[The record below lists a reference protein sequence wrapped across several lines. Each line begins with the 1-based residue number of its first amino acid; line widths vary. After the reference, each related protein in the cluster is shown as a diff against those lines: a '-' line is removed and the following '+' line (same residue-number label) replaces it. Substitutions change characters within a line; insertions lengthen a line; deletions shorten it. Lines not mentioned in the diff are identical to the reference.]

1 MALLLTIIISIFLI
15 LELSNVL
22 ALYFKPGTT
31 QANAVGVF
39 TAWEKS
45 KADPEIHSF
54 VKYLVWWVAG
64 TKLIF
69 ISLLVVILFFAD
81 PITQSFSVLALT
93 VSTLTFFWKLFPLIR
108 QMDRESYL
116 VKKNYSQTLGFMI
129 LVIVSLFVFAVLNE
143 VFGWILI

>member
-1 MALLLTIIISIFLI
+1 MALLLTLIIIIFII

-22 ALYFKPGTT
+22 ALYFRPGTT

-64 TKLIF
+64 VKLIF
-69 ISLLVVILFFAD
+69 ISLLVVIVFYAD
-81 PITQSFSVLALT
+81 PITQSFSVLALA
-93 VSTLTFFWKLFPLIR
+93 VSTMSFFGKLFPLIR
-108 QMDRESYL
+108 QMDRDSQL
-116 VKKNYSQTLGFMI
+116 TKKGYSRTLGAMVLFLVLLFI
-129 LVIVSLFVFAVLNE
+129 LAYLNE
-143 VFGWILI
+143 IYGWIV

>member
-1 MALLLTIIISIFLI
+1 MTLVLIVLGFFII

-31 QANAVGVF
+31 NANAVGVF

-45 KADPEIHSF
+45 KADPEIHNF

-69 ISLLVVILFFAD
+69 ISLLVVILAFAD
-81 PITQSFSVLALT
+81 PITQSYAILALT
-93 VSTLTFFWKLFPLIR
+93 ISTATFFWKLFPLVRTI
-108 QMDRESYL
+108 DRESQL
-116 VKKNYSQTLGFMI
+116 VKKGYSRTLGIMI
-129 LVIVSLFVFAVLNE
+129 
-143 VFGWILI
+143 GILILAFVLAYLVAAGFIVI